1 MGEFARILR
10 ISRTP
15 RVAFQLLQTMSI
27 MIQNIKSENSICECN
42 PFVFSEKSL
51 IWYSTRSWLPQIA
64 IIYIL

>member
-27 MIQNIKSENSICECN
+27 MIQNLKSENSICEC
-42 PFVFSEKSL
+42 PFIFQKG
-51 IWYSTRSWLPQIA
+51 P
-64 IIYIL
+64 